1 MLLRW
6 RWVVLAVFSAVNLTI
21 QLLWITYAPVAHQ
34 AAAFYGTS
42 ELGVGAF
49 AMSYMA
55 AFIPLSIPA
64 SWVIDT
70 KGFKFG
76 VGIGAALMLVFGPL
90 RGLAGNNYALA
101 MACTVMLAVAQPFL
115 LNAWT
120 KCAALWFPH
129 RERATAVGVVT
140 LANLIGT
147 GLGMA
152 LTPVLLESMP
162 LDRIQWWFG
171 IAAAVSALA
180 FFVFAREKPPSPPEP
195 GEPEARALMLDG
207 LKSALRDAS
216 FQKFLFIV
224 FVSMGVFNGMTTW
237 IEGIVRPRGFSAED
251 AGNLGAVILVGGLVG
266 AMVIAAISDKQRK
279 RRKFIVLGL
288 LIGAPGIAGVAFATT
303 LPWLMTAGVWAGF
316 WLTATVPVGF
326 QYAAELT
333 RPTPEGTS
341 SGLIQLWPGIGRLRV
356 RDGRDEDGRRGV
368 HAVIDRGDDAAGA
381 GGNGGQSPRGTHG
394 LSRRETALVRRAVR
408 PRTHE
413 ASVVDRSSRH
423 VSALFLGRDRARAT
437 RNRSKS
443 LDANR
448 RTAAPYAV
456 PFLQD
461 PSRRL
466 AQRVT
471 PRSHS
476 GARS

>member
-1 MLLRW
+1 M
-6 RWVVLAVFSAVNLTI
+6 LAVFSAVNLTI

-140 LANLIGT
+140 LANLVGT

-266 AMVIAAISDKQRK
+266 AIVIAAISDKQRK

-341 SGLIQLWPGIGRLRV
+341 SGLIQLCGQASVVFVYAMDATRTA
-356 RDGRDEDGRRGV
+356 DG
-368 HAVIDRGDDAAGA
+368 AFTPSLIAADAAGA

-448 RTAAPYAV
+448 RTAASYAV

-466 AQRVT
+466 AQSVT